1 MEGDSV
7 TLNNDFTERKR
18 DDQIL
23 WTFRLNSSDNRIA
36 QTNTQSISISDSGEN
51 ERFRHRLQ
59 IDNQTG
65 SLTITNTNKLHSGL
79 YKVHLISGVIKHK
92 SFSVH
97 VYGILPVPVIIRD
110 SSQNSSSSLG
120 SSMSTCSLLCSVLNV
135 RDVSLSWYKGNSLLS
150 SISVS
155 DLSISLS
162 LPLEVEYQDK
172 NTYSCVINNPISNQ
186 TKHLDI
192 SGLCQRSSGVS
203 GVYTDETKTIPVT
216 EGDFVTLNTDVTKI
230 KRDDHILW
238 TFRIKNSE
246 TRIAQTN
253 TQNISIYDSGEN
265 ERFRDRLQIN
275 EQTGSLTITNI
286 NKLHSGLYKVQII
299 NGGVRYKTF
308 NIAVYGILPVPVI
321 IRDSLQNSSSS
332 LGSSMSKCSLL
343 CSVLNVSDVSLSWY
357 KGNSLLSSISVSD
370 LSISLSLPLEV
381 EYQDKNTYSC
391 VINNPISN
399 QTKHLD
405 ISEVCQTSSGLSGV
419 YTDETVTILVMEGGS
434 VTLNNDFTERKR
446 DDQILWTFRLNSS
459 DNRIAQ
465 TNTQSILIFD
475 SGENER
481 FRDRLQI
488 DEKTGSLT
496 ITNTNKLHSGLYKVH
511 IISGVIKHKSFSV
524 HVYGILPVPVII
536 RDSLQNFTSSS
547 GSSGSTCSLLC
558 SVVNVSDVTLSWYK
572 GNSLLSSIS
581 VSDLSIG
588 LSLPLEVE
596 YQDKNT
602 YSCVLKNPISN
613 QTQHVDISEVC
624 QTPSES
630 SQFLF
635 LIVVFLL
642 LPLLVV
648 TAVVMMMFCNHK
660 NYAQTKEDGKYYE

>member
-1 MEGDSV
+1 MV
-7 TLNNDFTERKR
+7 FHAFFCFC
-18 DDQIL
+18 L
-23 WTFRLNSSDNRIA
+23 W
-36 QTNTQSISISDSGEN
+36 
-51 ERFRHRLQ
+51 
-59 IDNQTG
+59 
-65 SLTITNTNKLHSGL
+65 
-79 YKVHLISGVIKHK
+79 
-92 SFSVH
+92 
-97 VYGILPVPVIIRD
+97 
-110 SSQNSSSSLG
+110 
-120 SSMSTCSLLCSVLNV
+120 LL
-135 RDVSLSWYKGNSLLS
+135 
-150 SISVS
+150 
-155 DLSISLS
+155 
-162 LPLEVEYQDK
+162 
-172 NTYSCVINNPISNQ
+172 
-186 TKHLDI
+186 
-192 SGLCQRSSGVS
+192 SGVS

-308 NIAVYGILPVPVI
+308 NIA
-321 IRDSLQNSSSS
+321 
-332 LGSSMSKCSLL
+332 
-343 CSVLNVSDVSLSWY
+343 
-357 KGNSLLSSISVSD
+357 
-370 LSISLSLPLEV
+370 
-381 EYQDKNTYSC
+381 
-391 VINNPISN
+391 
-399 QTKHLD
+399 
-405 ISEVCQTSSGLSGV
+405 
-419 YTDETVTILVMEGGS
+419 
-434 VTLNNDFTERKR
+434 
-446 DDQILWTFRLNSS
+446 
-459 DNRIAQ
+459 
-465 TNTQSILIFD
+465 
-475 SGENER
+475 
-481 FRDRLQI
+481 
-488 DEKTGSLT
+488 
-496 ITNTNKLHSGLYKVH
+496 
-511 IISGVIKHKSFSV
+511 
-524 HVYGILPVPVII
+524 VYGILPVPVII